1 MDGEDLPLSC
11 RLPSS
16 STADTVFDDDKDV
29 DDKIWL
35 TRERFRDLEEEEAK
49 LEILE
54 QCLEEDIYNLQNL
67 LSFTKGENR

>member
-29 DDKIWL
+29 NDKFWMS
-35 TRERFRDLEEEEAK
+35 RERFRNLEEAEAK

-54 QCLEEDIYNLQNL
+54 QCLEKLGVNLQNL